1 MAGMCSMFYERFARI
16 FFSAGKAEME
26 PNVPSLP
33 DRNPVQKK
41 DEERTRNRK
50 GGGRLWKRCAPGFCG
65 ALFRCARLPRYGCFR
80 SPDPTVI
87 ERFIL
92 LPFLRGEKALP
103 CHLLQS
109 LFPVEEQF
117 QGVVPLRRFLV
128 RGQGPGI

>member
-1 MAGMCSMFYERFARI
+1 MAGMCSMFHERFARI

-41 DEERTRNRK
+41 DEERTRNWK
-50 GGGRLWKRCAPGFCG
+50 GGGRLWKGSMPGFCG

-92 LPFLRGEKALP
+92 LQFLLGEKAFP
-103 CHLLQS
+103 GHLRQS

-117 QGVVPLRRFLV
+117 QGVVPHRRF
-128 RGQGPGI
+128 RMRC